1 MHEFVI
7 ILALV
12 LVNGFFAG
20 AEIAVLSI
28 RTGRLEE
35 LRQRGGRRVSALVW
49 LRAEPERFLAT
60 VQVGIT
66 FVSAA
71 AAAYGGASVAGQLQT
86 VLENAGIER
95 AIAKELALLSVVVL
109 VGFLSV
115 VIGELVP
122 KSLALRRA
130 ERLALAAAPLL
141 KVIAQLTHP
150 LAWLLTA
157 ASNLVLRPLRDQT
170 TFSEARLSAEEV
182 QLVLSEAGRSGS
194 IDVRSA
200 DIAIRALD
208 LADLTALAVSVP
220 RHKVDALSIH
230 STLAAA
236 VAVALESGHARLPV
250 FGETPDEIEGYVHSR
265 DLLTAFVA
273 GHQVALTDLIKQPL
287 LVPWSTR
294 AIDLLQQMKNANQ
307 AMALVTDEHG
317 GLAGLVTF
325 EDLVRELVG
334 EIRSSTQ
341 QEPPSIQPQA
351 DGTVLLTGSAAI
363 REVNRVLGRNLPESP
378 QFTTVAG
385 LCAATAGHIPQP
397 PEEIEVARDHCRLL
411 VMAASPQR
419 VDAVLLIPDPS
430 LVPGEATTPPPVAA
444 VQATTGRWRTTSR
457 GIRPEPEP
465 LADRPGRPVP

>member
-49 LRAEPERFLAT
+49 LRADPERFLAT

-66 FVSAA
+66 FVSAG
-71 AAAYGGASVAGQLQT
+71 AAAYGGASVAGPLQST
-86 VLENAGIER
+86 LERVGVSQD
-95 AIAKELALLSVVVL
+95 IAKEMALLAVVVV

-122 KSLALRRA
+122 KSLALRRS
-130 ERLALAAAPLL
+130 ERLALAVAPLL

-157 ASNLVLRPLRDQT
+157 TSNLVLRPLRDQT

-208 LADLTALAVSVP
+208 LADLSALAVSVP
-220 RHKVDALSIH
+220 RHKVDALSIDA
-230 STLAAA
+230 SLAAA

-250 FGETPDEIEGYVHSR
+250 FGETPDDIEGYVHSR
-265 DLLTAFVA
+265 DLLTAYVA
-273 GHQVALTDLIKQPL
+273 GHQVALAALIKQPL

-294 AIDLLQQMKNANQ
+294 AVDLLQQMRTTNE

-325 EDLVRELVG
+325 EDLVREVIG
-334 EIRSSTQ
+334 EIRSNTQ
-341 QEPPSIQPQA
+341 QEPPSIQPQP
-351 DGTVLLTGSAAI
+351 DGTVLLTGSAPI

-378 QFTTVAG
+378 QFTTIAG

-397 PEEIEVARDHCRLL
+397 PEEIEIARAHCRLL

-419 VDAVLLIPDPS
+419 VDAVLLIPDQTDNA
-430 LVPGEATTPPPVAA
+430 GEASTPLPTKVVPTA
-444 VQATTGRWRTTSR
+444 TGRWRTISH
-457 GIRPEPEP
+457 GIRTESEPS
-465 LADRPGRPVP
+465 ADRSGRSVS

>member
-1 MHEFVI
+1 MHEFAI
-7 ILALV
+7 IMALV

-28 RTGRLEE
+28 RTARLAE
-35 LRQRGGRRVSALVW
+35 LQQGGGRRVRALTW
-49 LRAEPERFLAT
+49 LRADPERFLAT

-71 AAAYGGASVAGQLQT
+71 AAAYGGASVAGQLQV
-86 VLENAGIER
+86 VLEKFGLEVHV
-95 AIAKELALLSVVVL
+95 AKELALLAVVVL

-130 ERLALAAAPLL
+130 ERFALGAAPLL
-141 KVIAQLTHP
+141 KVLAQVTHP

-157 ASNLVLRPLRDQT
+157 TSNLVLRPLRDQT
-170 TFSEARLSAEEV
+170 TFSEARLSPEEV

-200 DIAIRALD
+200 DIAIRAMD
-208 LADLTALAVSVP
+208 LADVTALAVSVP
-220 RHKVDALSIH
+220 RHKVAALSIDA
-230 STLAAA
+230 TLASA

-265 DLLTAFVA
+265 DLLIAFVA

-294 AIDLLQQMKNANQ
+294 AIDLLQQMKNANE

-334 EIRSSTQ
+334 EIRTRDQ

-363 REVNRVLGRNLPESP
+363 REINRVLGRNLPESP
-378 QFTTVAG
+378 QFTTIAG

-397 PEEIEVARDHCRLL
+397 PEEIEIPRDQSRLL

-430 LVPGEATTPPPVAA
+430 IKPLEADVAVPHTAA
-444 VQATTGRWRTTSR
+444 NAGTSRWRTTSR
-457 GIRPEPEP
+457 SIRPEGE
-465 LADRPGRPVP
+465 

>member
-1 MHEFVI
+1 MQEFAI

-28 RTGRLEE
+28 RTGRLAE
-35 LRQRGGRRVSALVW
+35 LQQRGGRRVSALAW
-49 LRAEPERFLAT
+49 LRADPERFLAT

-71 AAAYGGASVAGQLQT
+71 AAAYGGASVAGQLQA
-86 VLENAGIER
+86 VLERLGVEVHF
-95 AIAKELALLSVVVL
+95 AKELALLAVVVL

-157 ASNLVLRPLRDQT
+157 TSNLVLRPMRDQT

-220 RHKVDALSIH
+220 RHKVAALSID
-230 STLAAA
+230 STLADA

-265 DLLTAFVA
+265 DLLIAFVA

-294 AIDLLQQMKNANQ
+294 AIDLLQQMKNVNEAL
-307 AMALVTDEHG
+307 ALVTDEHG

-334 EIRSSTQ
+334 EIRSNQ

-378 QFTTVAG
+378 QFTTIAG

-397 PEEIEVARDHCRLL
+397 PEEIEIARDHCRML
-411 VMAASPQR
+411 VIAASPQR

-430 LVPGEATTPPPVAA
+430 VKSAESATPPPTGALNA
-444 VQATTGRWRTTSR
+444 GTGRWRTTSR
-457 GIRPEPEP
+457 GIRPDPE
-465 LADRPGRPVP
+465 